1 MEKSH
6 LHLEEKEGIKQKL
19 ISIYRDL
26 QKFLQS
32 EVYTKELQNELQ
44 QSNPDY
50 LKVLEKR
57 IRDMEKSD
65 HGIVIAGETS
75 AGKSTLINKIL
86 EKRIF
91 KGRILES
98 SSTICKIRNSER
110 IKIVTECDT
119 GEIEET
125 DLTNK
130 CELGSEKGVKV
141 LRDSLKK
148 VTDMTLSMKSIHH
161 RSVDIGFPIP
171 FLMGNV
177 ILVDTPGIGGSGK
190 VTQKLMEYLPNA
202 LSFIFVINV
211 ASAGG
216 MQSDR
221 LPEILRSIL
230 LLQMDNEMPCFNPE
244 NVIFITNKWDSL
256 NTNNTDEDSSD
267 DDEETK
273 VWENIKSNVKQ
284 RWPSV
289 REENIFKM
297 NLKDVSPQNDN
308 SSTKQFKKFRTL
320 LESSVKKAENIRVDQ
335 HIRFL
340 QEILMNVSKGINARL
355 ELGKKSE
362 KEQMEL
368 TKEHIKKIN
377 FLTDECRKVRD
388 TLQKR
393 IKKDIE
399 GIAQGVYDYMSTDLG
414 KDRILNPPG
423 KPPIMEVEWHPQLFV
438 MDINERINL
447 HVVNVLK
454 SSDIAQMFETV
465 KKELASFYEKVSAAL
480 SDMEN
485 DWIEVGIDDTELSAD
500 TEVGGT
506 NNSKASVVGVVLAT
520 SPLWLPLLA
529 AGIGIVVAFV
539 GLSIALSPVAIP
551 LMKFLGR
558 DARKRKIIDEEFNN
572 RRNSVRSLICNELEV
587 NCAGVMNKLIDKVTK
602 DLLPKRIQALQ
613 KLIQQLSE
621 SRAEILENQEL
632 LEYLSKKQKDIEESL
647 TELKICLTMQKG
659 IS

>member
-1 MEKSH
+1 
-6 LHLEEKEGIKQKL
+6 
-19 ISIYRDL
+19 
-26 QKFLQS
+26 
-32 EVYTKELQNELQ
+32 
-44 QSNPDY
+44 
-50 LKVLEKR
+50 
-57 IRDMEKSD
+57 
-65 HGIVIAGETS
+65 
-75 AGKSTLINKIL
+75 
-86 EKRIF
+86 
-91 KGRILES
+91 
-98 SSTICKIRNSER
+98 
-110 IKIVTECDT
+110 
-119 GEIEET
+119 
-125 DLTNK
+125 
-130 CELGSEKGVKV
+130 
-141 LRDSLKK
+141 
-148 VTDMTLSMKSIHH
+148 
-161 RSVDIGFPIP
+161 
-171 FLMGNV
+171 
-177 ILVDTPGIGGSGK
+177 
-190 VTQKLMEYLPNA
+190 
-202 LSFIFVINV
+202 
-211 ASAGG
+211 
-216 MQSDR
+216 
-221 LPEILRSIL
+221 
-230 LLQMDNEMPCFNPE
+230 MPYFNPE

-423 KPPIMEVEWHPQLFV
+423 QPPIMEVEWHPQLFV

-485 DWIEVGIDDTELSAD
+485 DWIEVGIDDTLNYQQILKLVVQTIQKHPSLELSSQLLLFGYHYWQP
-500 TEVGGT
+500 V
-506 NNSKASVVGVVLAT
+506 SV
-520 SPLWLPLLA
+520 
-529 AGIGIVVAFV
+529 
-539 GLSIALSPVAIP
+539 
-551 LMKFLGR
+551 
-558 DARKRKIIDEEFNN
+558 
-572 RRNSVRSLICNELEV
+572 
-587 NCAGVMNKLIDKVTK
+587 
-602 DLLPKRIQALQ
+602 
-613 KLIQQLSE
+613 
-621 SRAEILENQEL
+621 
-632 LEYLSKKQKDIEESL
+632 
-647 TELKICLTMQKG
+647 
-659 IS
+659 

>member
-1 MEKSH
+1 M
-6 LHLEEKEGIKQKL
+6 
-19 ISIYRDL
+19 

-256 NTNNTDEDSSD
+256 NTNNTDEDSND

-308 SSTKQFKKFRTL
+308 SSTKEFKKFRTL

-377 FLTDECRKVRD
+377 FLTDECRKV
-388 TLQKR
+388 
-393 IKKDIE
+393 
-399 GIAQGVYDYMSTDLG
+399 ST
-414 KDRILNPPG
+414 
-423 KPPIMEVEWHPQLFV
+423 
-438 MDINERINL
+438 
-447 HVVNVLK
+447 
-454 SSDIAQMFETV
+454 
-465 KKELASFYEKVSAAL
+465 
-480 SDMEN
+480 
-485 DWIEVGIDDTELSAD
+485 
-500 TEVGGT
+500 
-506 NNSKASVVGVVLAT
+506 
-520 SPLWLPLLA
+520 
-529 AGIGIVVAFV
+529 
-539 GLSIALSPVAIP
+539 
-551 LMKFLGR
+551 
-558 DARKRKIIDEEFNN
+558 KIF
-572 RRNSVRSLICNELEV
+572 
-587 NCAGVMNKLIDKVTK
+587 
-602 DLLPKRIQALQ
+602 
-613 KLIQQLSE
+613 
-621 SRAEILENQEL
+621 
-632 LEYLSKKQKDIEESL
+632 
-647 TELKICLTMQKG
+647 
-659 IS
+659 

>member
-1 MEKSH
+1 
-6 LHLEEKEGIKQKL
+6 
-19 ISIYRDL
+19 
-26 QKFLQS
+26 
-32 EVYTKELQNELQ
+32 
-44 QSNPDY
+44 
-50 LKVLEKR
+50 
-57 IRDMEKSD
+57 
-65 HGIVIAGETS
+65 
-75 AGKSTLINKIL
+75 
-86 EKRIF
+86 
-91 KGRILES
+91 
-98 SSTICKIRNSER
+98 
-110 IKIVTECDT
+110 
-119 GEIEET
+119 
-125 DLTNK
+125 
-130 CELGSEKGVKV
+130 
-141 LRDSLKK
+141 
-148 VTDMTLSMKSIHH
+148 
-161 RSVDIGFPIP
+161 
-171 FLMGNV
+171 
-177 ILVDTPGIGGSGK
+177 
-190 VTQKLMEYLPNA
+190 
-202 LSFIFVINV
+202 
-211 ASAGG
+211 
-216 MQSDR
+216 
-221 LPEILRSIL
+221 
-230 LLQMDNEMPCFNPE
+230 
-244 NVIFITNKWDSL
+244 
-256 NTNNTDEDSSD
+256 
-267 DDEETK
+267 
-273 VWENIKSNVKQ
+273 
-284 RWPSV
+284 
-289 REENIFKM
+289 
-297 NLKDVSPQNDN
+297 
-308 SSTKQFKKFRTL
+308 
-320 LESSVKKAENIRVDQ
+320 
-335 HIRFL
+335 
-340 QEILMNVSKGINARL
+340 
-355 ELGKKSE
+355 
-362 KEQMEL
+362 
-368 TKEHIKKIN
+368 
-377 FLTDECRKVRD
+377 
-388 TLQKR
+388 
-393 IKKDIE
+393 
-399 GIAQGVYDYMSTDLG
+399 MSTDLG

-423 KPPIMEVEWHPQLFV
+423 QPPIMEVEWHPQLFV

-632 LEYLSKKQKDIEESL
+632 LEYLSKKQKDIEKSL

>member
-6 LHLEEKEGIKQKL
+6 LNLEEREGIKQKL

-368 TKEHIKKIN
+368 TKAHIKKIN